1 MTYEMIVDL
10 PALRRALARCQT
22 ATALDFETTSLRPV
36 DGRVRLAQLRN
47 AELRCVIDFDQ
58 IPGGFAACAKFFMGL
73 GPWVVFNSG
82 FEMRW
87 FLAAGCAP
95 DIIDVGHLRRARMGG
110 GRFSL
115 ADMVLWDLEQTLA
128 KDEQVSNWAAPELT
142 QSQLDYAIRDADVTF
157 DLWEHWKAK
166 TTEAHDRAAQI
177 LDDMTLGV
185 IEMEEAGM
193 LLDRRAHAEL
203 VRRWETIRDDLA
215 AQVRALIPA
224 TDVANLNSNPQFS
237 DFFSRIFPETVLAA
251 WPKTDKTNQLE
262 ISGEAL
268 AKMAGLF
275 PGTPIEAALDALSR
289 YRKIQKYISSF
300 GQTVIDAASRAPD
313 GRVRAR
319 FNVGAARTC
328 RFSSSLPNL
337 QQVPRD
343 KKLFA
348 SDEDQTRV
356 RKSFIA
362 PPGSLLVSYDYSAI
376 EMRVLALLSGDDQLL
391 EDVVFG
397 DVHSEVAAVIAGHKI
412 DKKTPEGKSARSAA
426 KGVSFG
432 IIYGSAAG
440 GLSITM
446 RTTVEKAQTYIDF
459 WASRYPRAFAYRFA
473 MQEEAQRTGYLT
485 MNDGGTIYLGKRNAD
500 LPKCA
505 NYPVQRAALSVMA
518 RAITRHKA
526 TLDRLRAARTLD
538 PERTKLLATIHD
550 ALIGEAIEEQAEI
563 AKRAMAEDM
572 TGAYLDFFPGAPTDN
587 LIEGGTGPN
596 WADLE

>member
-1 MTYEMIVDL
+1 MTYDL
-10 PALRRALARCQT
+10 ITDKAALRRVLARCQT
-22 ATALDFETTSLRPV
+22 ATALDFETTSLRPI

-47 AELRCVIDFDQ
+47 EAVRCIVDFDQ
-58 IPGGFAACAKFFMGL
+58 IPGGFAACADLFMGL

-87 FLAAGCAP
+87 FIAAGCTP
-95 DIIDVGHLRRARMGG
+95 DIVDVGHLRRARMGG

-115 ADMVLWDLEQTLA
+115 ADMVLWDLDQKLA

-157 DLWEHWKAK
+157 ELWEYWKGK
-166 TTEAHDRAAQI
+166 TTEAHDRAAQL
-177 LDDMTLGV
+177 LDDLTLGV

-193 LLDRRAHAEL
+193 LLDRKAHLEL
-203 VRRWETIRDDLA
+203 VRQWEKIRDALA
-215 AQVRALIPA
+215 EKVRALIPESE
-224 TDVANLNSNPQFS
+224 VANLNSNPQFS
-237 DFFSRIFPETVLAA
+237 DFFARIFPQRVLAA
-251 WPKTDKTNQLE
+251 WPKTEKTNQLE
-262 ISGEAL
+262 ISGDAL

-275 PGTPIEAALDALSR
+275 PGTPVEAALDALAR
-289 YRKIQKYISSF
+289 YRRIQKYLSSF
-300 GQTVIDAASRAPD
+300 GQTVIDTASRTPD

-328 RFSSSLPNL
+328 RFSSSGPNL

-343 KKLFA
+343 KKLFE

-412 DKKTPEGKSARSAA
+412 DKKTPEGKAARSAA

-432 IIYGSAAG
+432 IIYGSAAA

-446 RTTVEKAQTYIDF
+446 RTTIEKAQSYIDF
-459 WASRYPRAFAYRFA
+459 WSSRYPRAFAYRFT
-473 MQEEAQRTGYLT
+473 MQEEAQKTGYLT
-485 MNDGGTIYLGKRNAD
+485 MNDGGTIYLGKRGAD

-526 TLDRLRAARTLD
+526 SLDRLRGSGELD
-538 PERTKLLATIHD
+538 PQRTKLLATIHD
-550 ALIGEAIEEQAEI
+550 ALIDEALEAQADLV
-563 AKRAMAEDM
+563 RRTMAEDM
-572 TGAYLDFFPGAPTDN
+572 TEAYLDFFPGAPTDK

>member
-1 MTYEMIVDL
+1 MTYDL
-10 PALRRALARCQT
+10 ITDKAALRRVLARCDK

-36 DGRVRLAQLRN
+36 DGRVRLCQLRN
-47 AELRCVIDFDQ
+47 EEVRCIIDFDR
-58 IPGGFAACAKFFMGL
+58 ISGGFAACAGL
-73 GPWVVFNSG
+73 FVPFGPWVVFNSG

-87 FLAAGCAP
+87 FLAAGATP
-95 DIIDVGHLRRARMGG
+95 DLVDVGHLRRARMGG

-115 ADMVLWDLEQTLA
+115 ADMVLWDLEKVLS
-128 KDEQVSNWAAPELT
+128 KEEQVSNWAAPDLT
-142 QSQLDYAIRDADVTF
+142 EAQLEYAIRDADVTF
-157 DLWEHWKAK
+157 ELWELWKGK
-166 TTEAHDRAAQI
+166 TTAAHDRAAQL

-185 IEMEEAGM
+185 IEMEDAGM
-193 LLDRRAHAEL
+193 LLDRQAHRAL
-203 VRRWETIRDDLA
+203 VKQWERLRDELA
-215 AQVRALIPA
+215 AQVRALIPE
-224 TDVANLNSNPQFS
+224 TEVSNLNSNPQFS
-237 DFFSRIFPETVLAA
+237 DYFARIFPERVLAV
-251 WPKTDKTNQLE
+251 WPKTEKANQLE

-275 PGTPIEAALDALSR
+275 PGTPVEAALDALSR

-300 GQTVIDAASRAPD
+300 GETVIDTATRSAD

-328 RFSSSLPNL
+328 RFSSSGPNL

-412 DKKTPEGKSARSAA
+412 DKKTPEGKAARSAA

-432 IIYGSAAG
+432 IIYGSAAA

-446 RTTVEKAQTYIDF
+446 RTTLEKAQSYIDF
-459 WASRYPRAFAYRFA
+459 WSSRYPRAFAYRFL
-473 MQEEAQRTGYLT
+473 MQEEAQATGFLT

-526 TLDRLRAARTLD
+526 SLDRLRGSGALD
-538 PERTKLLATIHD
+538 PQRTKLLATIHD
-550 ALIGEAIEEQAEI
+550 ALIDEALEEQAELV
-563 AKRAMAEDM
+563 KETMARDM
-572 TGAYLDFFPGAPTDN
+572 TEAYLDFFPGAPTDN
-587 LIEGGTGPN
+587 LIEGGVGPN
-596 WADLE
+596 WADLG

>member
-1 MTYEMIVDL
+1 MTYDL
-10 PALRRALARCQT
+10 ITDKTALRRALARCDK
-22 ATALDFETTSLRPV
+22 ATALDFETTSLRPA
-36 DGRVRLAQLRN
+36 DGRVRLCQLRN
-47 AELRCVIDFDQ
+47 EEVRCIIDFDR
-58 IPGGFAACAKFFMGL
+58 IPGGFAACAGL
-73 GPWVVFNSG
+73 FVPFGPWVDFNSG

-87 FLAAGCAP
+87 FLAAGATP
-95 DIIDVGHLRRARMGG
+95 DLVDVGHLRRARMGG

-115 ADMVLWDLEQTLA
+115 ADMVLWDLEKVLS
-128 KDEQVSNWAAPELT
+128 KEEQVSNWAAPDLT
-142 QSQLDYAIRDADVTF
+142 EAQLEYAIRDADMTF
-157 DLWEHWKAK
+157 ELWEFWKGK
-166 TTEAHDRAAQI
+166 TTAAHDRAAQL

-185 IEMEEAGM
+185 IEMEDAGM
-193 LLDRRAHAEL
+193 LLDRQAHRAL
-203 VRRWETIRDDLA
+203 VKQWERLRDELA
-215 AQVRALIPA
+215 AQVRALIPE
-224 TDVANLNSNPQFS
+224 TEVSNLNSNPQFS
-237 DFFSRIFPETVLAA
+237 DYFARIFPERVLAV
-251 WPKTDKTNQLE
+251 WPKTEKTNQLE
-262 ISGEAL
+262 ISGDAL

-275 PGTPIEAALDALSR
+275 PGTPVEAALDALSR

-300 GQTVIDAASRAPD
+300 GETVIDIATRSAD

-328 RFSSSLPNL
+328 RFSSSGPNL

-412 DKKTPEGKSARSAA
+412 DKKTPEGKAARSAA

-432 IIYGSAAG
+432 IIYGSAAA

-446 RTTVEKAQTYIDF
+446 RTTLEKAQSYIDF
-459 WASRYPRAFAYRFA
+459 WSSRYPRAFAYRFL
-473 MQEEAQRTGYLT
+473 MQEEAQATGFLT

-526 TLDRLRAARTLD
+526 SLDRLRGSGALD
-538 PERTKLLATIHD
+538 PQRTKLLATIHD
-550 ALIGEAIEEQAEI
+550 ALIDEALEEQAELV
-563 AKRAMAEDM
+563 KGTMARDM
-572 TGAYLDFFPGAPTDN
+572 TEAYLDFFPGAPTDN
-587 LIEGGTGPN
+587 LIEGGVGPN
-596 WADLE
+596 WADLG

>member
-1 MTYEMIVDL
+1 
-10 PALRRALARCQT
+10 
-22 ATALDFETTSLRPV
+22 V

-58 IPGGFAACAKFFMGL
+58 IPGGFTACAKFFMGL

-203 VRRWETIRDDLA
+203 VRRWEAIRDDLA

-251 WPKTDKTNQLE
+251 WPKTEKTNQLE

>member
-1 MTYEMIVDL
+1 MEYELITTL
-10 PALRRALARCQT
+10 AALRRALLKCET
-22 ATALDFETTSLRPV
+22 ATALDFETTSLRPS

-47 AELRCVIDFDQ
+47 DEVRCVIDFDQ
-58 IPGGFAACAKFFMGL
+58 IPGGFAACAGL
-73 GPWVVFNSG
+73 FVGPGPWVVFYSG
-82 FEMRW
+82 FELRW
-87 FLAAGCAP
+87 FLAAGATP
-95 DIIDVGHLRRARMGG
+95 DLVDVGHLRRARMGG

-115 ADMVLWDLEQTLA
+115 ADMVLWDLEQKLA
-128 KDEQVSNWAAPELT
+128 KDEQVSNWAAPELSV
-142 QSQLDYAIRDADVTF
+142 SQLEYAIRDADVTF
-157 DLWEHWKAK
+157 ELWEYWKAK

-193 LLDRRAHAEL
+193 LLDRRAHRDL
-203 VRRWETIRDDLA
+203 VTRWEQIRDELA
-215 AQVRALIPA
+215 AQVRALISEEEVP
-224 TDVANLNSNPQFS
+224 NLNSNPQFS
-237 DFFSRIFPETVLAA
+237 DFFARIFPDRVLAV
-251 WPKTDKTNQLE
+251 WPKTEKTNQLE

-275 PGTPIEAALDALSR
+275 PGTPVEAALDALSR
-289 YRKIQKYISSF
+289 YRKIAKYLSSF
-300 GQTVIDAASRAPD
+300 GNTVIDTAARSPD

-328 RFSSSLPNL
+328 RFSSSGPNL

-343 KKLFA
+343 KMLFA
-348 SDEDQTRV
+348 DDQDQTRV

-362 PPGSLLVSYDYSAI
+362 PAGSLLVSYDYSAI

-412 DKKTPEGKSARSAA
+412 DKKTPEGKAARSKA

-432 IIYGSAAG
+432 IIYGSAAA

-446 RTTVEKAQTYIDF
+446 RTSLEKAQSYIDF
-459 WASRYPRAFAYRFA
+459 WGDRYKRAFAYRFQ
-473 MQEEAQRTGYLT
+473 MQEEAKETGYLT
-485 MNDGGTIYLGKRNAD
+485 MCDGGTIYLGKRNAD

-526 TLDRLRAARTLD
+526 TLDELRGSGELDPQRTL
-538 PERTKLLATIHD
+538 LLATIHD
-550 ALIGEAIEEQAEI
+550 ALIDEALETQAEI
-563 AKRAMAEDM
+563 VKRAMAEDM
-572 TGAYLDFFPGAPTDN
+572 TAGYLDFFPGAPTDN
-587 LIEGGTGPN
+587 LIEGGVGPN
-596 WADLE
+596 WADLG

>member
-1 MTYEMIVDL
+1 MTYDL
-10 PALRRALARCQT
+10 ILDKAALRRALALCQT

-47 AELRCVIDFDQ
+47 ETVRCIIDFDQ
-58 IPGGFAACAKFFMGL
+58 IPGGFAACAKLFEGL

-87 FLAAGCAP
+87 FLAAGASP
-95 DIIDVGHLRRARMGG
+95 DIVDVGHLRRARMGG

-115 ADMVLWDLEQTLA
+115 ADMVLWDLEQKLEKT
-128 KDEQVSNWAAPELT
+128 EQVSNWAAPELSP
-142 QSQLDYAIRDADVTF
+142 SQLDYAIRDADVTF
-157 DLWEHWKAK
+157 ELWEHWKAK
-166 TTEAHDRAAQI
+166 TTEAHDRAAQL

-193 LLDRRAHAEL
+193 LLDRRAHREL
-203 VRRWETIRDDLA
+203 VTRWEQLRDQLA
-215 AQVRALIPA
+215 EQVRALIPEE
-224 TDVANLNSNPQFS
+224 DVANLNSNPQFS
-237 DFFSRIFPETVLAA
+237 DFFSRIFPDRVLSV
-251 WPKTDKTNQLE
+251 WPKTEKTNQLE

-275 PGTPIEAALDALSR
+275 PGTPIESALDALSR

-300 GQTVIDAASRAPD
+300 GQTVIDTATRSPD

-328 RFSSSLPNL
+328 RFSSSGPNL

-362 PPGSLLVSYDYSAI
+362 PAGSLLVSYDYSAI

-391 EDVVFG
+391 HDVVFG

-412 DKKTPEGKSARSAA
+412 DKKTPEGKAARSAA

-446 RTTVEKAQTYIDF
+446 RTSIEKAQTYIDF
-459 WASRYPRAFAYRFA
+459 WSSRYPRAFAYRFL
-473 MQEEAQRTGYLT
+473 MQEDAKSTGFLT
-485 MNDGGTIYLGKRNAD
+485 MNDGGSIYLGKKNAD

-526 TLDRLRAARTLD
+526 SLDRLRGSGALDPDRTL
-538 PERTKLLATIHD
+538 LLATIHD
-550 ALIGEAIEEQAEI
+550 ALIDEALESQAEI
-563 AKRAMAEDM
+563 VKKAMSEDM
-572 TGAYLDFFPGAPTDN
+572 TEAYLDFFPGAPTDN
-587 LIEGGTGPN
+587 LIEGGVGPN

>member
-1 MTYEMIVDL
+1 MEYELITTL
-10 PALRRALARCQT
+10 AALRRALLKCET
-22 ATALDFETTSLRPV
+22 ATALDFETTSLRPS

-47 AELRCVIDFDQ
+47 DEVRCVIDFDQ
-58 IPGGFAACAKFFMGL
+58 IPGGFAACAGL
-73 GPWVVFNSG
+73 FVGPGPWVVFYSG
-82 FEMRW
+82 FELRW
-87 FLAAGCAP
+87 FLAAGATP
-95 DIIDVGHLRRARMGG
+95 DLVDVGHLRRARMGG

-115 ADMVLWDLEQTLA
+115 ADMVLWDLEQKLA
-128 KDEQVSNWAAPELT
+128 KDEQVSNWAAPELSV
-142 QSQLDYAIRDADVTF
+142 SQLEYAIRDADVTF
-157 DLWEHWKAK
+157 ELWEYWKAK

-193 LLDRRAHAEL
+193 LLDRRAHRDL
-203 VRRWETIRDDLA
+203 VTRWEQIRDELA
-215 AQVRALIPA
+215 AQVRALISEEEVP
-224 TDVANLNSNPQFS
+224 NLNSNPQFS
-237 DFFSRIFPETVLAA
+237 DFFARIFPDRVLAV
-251 WPKTDKTNQLE
+251 WPKTEKTNQLE

-275 PGTPIEAALDALSR
+275 PGTPVEAALDALSR
-289 YRKIQKYISSF
+289 YRKIAKYLSSF
-300 GQTVIDAASRAPD
+300 GNTVIDTAARSPD

-328 RFSSSLPNL
+328 RFSSSGPNL

-343 KKLFA
+343 KMLFA
-348 SDEDQTRV
+348 DDQDQTRV

-362 PPGSLLVSYDYSAI
+362 PAGSLLVSYDYSAI

-412 DKKTPEGKSARSAA
+412 DKKTPEGKAARSKA

-432 IIYGSAAG
+432 IIYGSAAA

-446 RTTVEKAQTYIDF
+446 RTSLEKAQSYIDF
-459 WASRYPRAFAYRFA
+459 WGDRYKRAFAYRFQ
-473 MQEEAQRTGYLT
+473 MQEQAKETGYLT
-485 MNDGGTIYLGKRNAD
+485 MCDGGTIYLGKRNAD

-526 TLDRLRAARTLD
+526 TLDELRGSGELDPQRTL
-538 PERTKLLATIHD
+538 LLATIHD
-550 ALIGEAIEEQAEI
+550 ALIDEALETQAQI
-563 AKRAMAEDM
+563 VKRAMAEDM
-572 TGAYLDFFPGAPTDN
+572 TAGYLDFFPGAPTDN
-587 LIEGGTGPN
+587 LIEGGVGRN
-596 WADLE
+596 WADLG

>member
-1 MTYEMIVDL
+1 MTYDL
-10 PALRRALARCQT
+10 ITDKAALRAALRLCT
-22 ATALDFETTSLRPV
+22 EATALDFETTSLRPI

-47 AELRCVIDFDQ
+47 ANLRCIIDFDQ
-58 IPGGFAACAKFFMGL
+58 IPGGFVACAPLFTGL

-87 FLAAGCAP
+87 FLAAGVTP
-95 DIIDVGHLRRARMGG
+95 YIVDVGHLRRARMGG

-115 ADMVLWDLEQTLA
+115 ADMVLWDLEQTLE
-128 KDEQVSNWAAPELT
+128 KTEQVSNWAAPELT
-142 QSQLDYAIRDADVTF
+142 QSQLDYAMKDADVTF
-157 DLWEHWKAK
+157 ELWELWKGK
-166 TTEAHDRAAQI
+166 TTAAHDRAAQL
-177 LDDMTLGV
+177 LDDMTTAV
-185 IEMEEAGM
+185 IEMEDAGM

-203 VRRWETIRDDLA
+203 VRRWEQIRDELA
-215 AQVRALIPA
+215 AQVRVLIPESE
-224 TDVANLNSNPQFS
+224 VPNLNSNPQFS
-237 DFFSRIFPETVLAA
+237 DFFSRIFPDQILAA
-251 WPKTDKTNQLE
+251 WPKTEKTNQLE

-275 PGTPIEAALDALSR
+275 PGTPIETALDTLSR

-300 GQTVIDAASRAPD
+300 GQTVIDTAARAPD

-328 RFSSSLPNL
+328 RFSSSGPNL

-391 EDVVFG
+391 HDVVFG

-412 DKKTPEGKSARSAA
+412 DKKTPEGKAARSAA

-446 RTTVEKAQTYIDF
+446 RTTIENAQHYIDF
-459 WASRYPRAFAYRFA
+459 WAARYPRAYAYRFL
-473 MQEEAQRTGYLT
+473 MQEEAKSTGFLS

-518 RAITRHKA
+518 RAIALHKA
-526 TLDRLRAARTLD
+526 SLDRLRGSGKLDRQRTL
-538 PERTKLLATIHD
+538 LLATIHD
-550 ALIGEAIEEQAEI
+550 ALIDEAREDQAEI
-563 AKRAMAEDM
+563 VKRTMAADM
-572 TGAYLDFFPGAPTDN
+572 TQAYLDFFPGAPADN

>member
-1 MTYEMIVDL
+1 MTYDL
-10 PALRRALARCQT
+10 ITDKAALRRVLGLCQT
-22 ATALDFETTSLRPV
+22 ATALDFETTSLRPI
-36 DGRVRLAQLRN
+36 DGRVRLAQMRN
-47 AELRCVIDFDQ
+47 EKLRCIIDFDQ
-58 IPGGFAACAKFFMGL
+58 IPGGFAGCAKLFEQL

-87 FLAAGCAP
+87 FVAANACP
-95 DIIDVGHLRRARMGG
+95 DIVDVGHLRRARMGG

-115 ADMVLWDLEQTLA
+115 ADMVLWDLEQKLA
-128 KDEQVSNWAAPELT
+128 KDEQVSNWAAPEL
-142 QSQLDYAIRDADVTF
+142 SQQQLEYAIRDADVTF
-157 DLWEHWKAK
+157 ELWEYWKAK
-166 TTEAHDRAAQI
+166 TTAAHDRAAQI

-193 LLDRRAHAEL
+193 LLDRRAHHDL
-203 VRRWETIRDDLA
+203 VARWEQIRDELA
-215 AQVRALIPA
+215 VQVRALIPE
-224 TDVANLNSNPQFS
+224 TDVVNLNSNPQFS
-237 DFFSRIFPETVLAA
+237 DYFARIFPDRVLAV
-251 WPKTDKTNQLE
+251 WPKTEKTNQLE

-268 AKMAGLF
+268 SKMAGLF

-300 GQTVIDAASRAPD
+300 GQTVIDTATRSPD

-328 RFSSSLPNL
+328 RFSSSGPNL

-348 SDEDQTRV
+348 SDDDQTRV

-376 EMRVLALLSGDDQLL
+376 EMRVLALLAGDDQLL

-397 DVHSEVAAVIAGHKI
+397 DVHSEVAAVIAGHRI
-412 DKKTPEGKSARSAA
+412 DKKTPEGKNARSAA

-432 IIYGSAAG
+432 IIYGSGAG
-440 GLSITM
+440 GLALTM
-446 RTTVEKAQTYIDF
+446 RTSMEKAQTYIDF
-459 WASRYPRAFAYRFA
+459 WADRYKRAFAYRFQ
-473 MQEEAQRTGYLT
+473 MQEEAQATGYLT

-526 TLDRLRAARTLD
+526 TLDRLRGSGALDPQRTL
-538 PERTKLLATIHD
+538 LLATIHD
-550 ALIGEAIEEQAEI
+550 ALIDEALETQAEI
-563 AKRAMAEDM
+563 VKRAMAEDM
-572 TGAYLDFFPGAPTDN
+572 TAGYLDFFPGAPTDN
-587 LIEGGTGPN
+587 LIEGGVGPN
-596 WADLE
+596 WADLG

>member
-1 MTYEMIVDL
+1 MEYELITTRA
-10 PALRRALARCQT
+10 ALRRALHKCET
-22 ATALDFETTSLRPV
+22 PTALDFETTSLRPV

-47 AELRCVIDFDQ
+47 DEVRCIIDFDQ
-58 IPGGFAACAKFFMGL
+58 IDGGFAACAALFVPH

-87 FLAAGCAP
+87 FIAAGATP
-95 DIIDVGHLRRARMGG
+95 EIIDVGHLRRARMGG

-115 ADMVLWDLEQTLA
+115 ADMVRWDLDQVLA
-128 KDEQVSNWAAPELT
+128 KDEQVSNWGAPELSA
-142 QSQLDYAIRDADVTF
+142 SQLEYAIRDADVTF
-157 DLWEHWKAK
+157 ELWQYWKEK
-166 TTEAHDRAAQI
+166 TTAAHDRAAQI

-193 LLDRRAHAEL
+193 LLDRRAHKDL
-203 VRRWETIRDDLA
+203 VRRWCEIRDELA
-215 AQVRALIPA
+215 VQVRALIPE
-224 TDVANLNSNPQFS
+224 TEVANLNSNPQFS
-237 DFFSRIFPETVLAA
+237 DFFARIFPDRVLSV
-251 WPKTDKTNQLE
+251 WPKTEKTNQLE

-275 PGTPIEAALDALSR
+275 PGTPVEAALDALSR

-300 GQTVIDAASRAPD
+300 GDTVIDTAARSPD

-328 RFSSSLPNL
+328 RFSSSGPNL

-348 SDEDQTRV
+348 DDEDQTRV

-362 PPGSLLVSYDYSAI
+362 PAGSLLVSYDYSAI

-412 DKKTPEGKSARSAA
+412 DKKTPAGKAARSAA

-432 IIYGSAAG
+432 IIYGSAAA

-446 RTTVEKAQTYIDF
+446 RTPIEKAQTYIDF
-459 WASRYPRAFAYRFA
+459 WANRYKRAFAYRFE
-473 MQEEAQRTGYLT
+473 MQEQAQATGYLT
-485 MNDGGTIYLGKRNAD
+485 MCDGGTIYLGKRNAD

-526 TLDRLRAARTLD
+526 TLDRLRGSGELDPKRTL
-538 PERTKLLATIHD
+538 LLATIHD
-550 ALIGEAIEEQAEI
+550 ALIDEALETQAEI
-563 AKRAMAEDM
+563 VKRAMAEDM
-572 TGAYLDFFPGAPTDN
+572 TAAYVDFFPGAPTEN
-587 LIEGGTGPN
+587 LIEGGVGPN
-596 WADLE
+596 WADLG

>member
-1 MTYEMIVDL
+1 MTYDL
-10 PALRRALARCQT
+10 ITDKAALRRVLARCDK

-36 DGRVRLAQLRN
+36 DGRVRLCQLRN
-47 AELRCVIDFDQ
+47 DEVRCIIDFDR
-58 IPGGFAACAKFFMGL
+58 IPGGFAACADLFVPF

-87 FLAAGCAP
+87 FLAAGATP
-95 DIIDVGHLRRARMGG
+95 DLVDVGHLRRARMGG

-115 ADMVLWDLEQTLA
+115 ADMVLWDLEKVLS
-128 KDEQVSNWAAPELT
+128 KEEQVSNWAAPDLT
-142 QSQLDYAIRDADVTF
+142 EAQLEYAIRDADVTF
-157 DLWEHWKAK
+157 ELWELWKGK
-166 TTEAHDRAAQI
+166 TTAAHDRAAQL

-185 IEMEEAGM
+185 IEMEDAGM
-193 LLDRRAHAEL
+193 LLDRQAHRAL
-203 VRRWETIRDDLA
+203 VKQWERLRDELA
-215 AQVRALIPA
+215 AQVRALIPE
-224 TDVANLNSNPQFS
+224 TEVSNLNSNPQFS
-237 DFFSRIFPETVLAA
+237 DFFARIFPERVLAV
-251 WPKTDKTNQLE
+251 WPKTEKTNQLE

-275 PGTPIEAALDALSR
+275 PGTPVEAALDALSR

-300 GQTVIDAASRAPD
+300 GETVIDTATRSAD

-328 RFSSSLPNL
+328 RFSSSGPNL

-362 PPGSLLVSYDYSAI
+362 PSGSLLVSYDYSAI

-412 DKKTPEGKSARSAA
+412 DKKTPEGKTARSAA

-432 IIYGSAAG
+432 IIYGSAAA

-446 RTTVEKAQTYIDF
+446 RTTLEKAQSYIDF
-459 WASRYPRAFAYRFA
+459 WSSRYPRAFAYRFL
-473 MQEEAQRTGYLT
+473 MQEEAQATGFLT

-526 TLDRLRAARTLD
+526 SLDRLRGSGALD
-538 PERTKLLATIHD
+538 PQRTKLLATIHD
-550 ALIGEAIEEQAEI
+550 ALIDEALEEQAELV
-563 AKRAMAEDM
+563 KETMARDM
-572 TGAYLDFFPGAPTDN
+572 TEAYLDFFPGAPTDN
-587 LIEGGTGPN
+587 LIEGGVGPN
-596 WADLE
+596 WADLG

>member
-1 MTYEMIVDL
+1 MEYELITTHA
-10 PALRRALARCQT
+10 ALWRVLQKCWT

-47 AELRCVIDFDQ
+47 AEVRCVIDFDQ
-58 IPGGFAACAKFFMGL
+58 IPGGFAACAALFVAP

-87 FLAAGCAP
+87 FLAAGATP
-95 DIIDVGHLRRARMGG
+95 EILDVGHLRRARMGG

-115 ADMVLWDLEQTLA
+115 ADMVRWDLDQVLA
-128 KDEQVSNWAAPELT
+128 KDEQVSNWAAPELSA
-142 QSQLDYAIRDADVTF
+142 SQLEYAIRDADVTF
-157 DLWEHWKAK
+157 ELWQYWKEK
-166 TTEAHDRAAQI
+166 TTTAHDRAAQL

-185 IEMEEAGM
+185 IEMEEAGV
-193 LLDRRAHAEL
+193 LLDRRAHKEL
-203 VRRWETIRDDLA
+203 VHRWEALRDDLA
-215 AQVRALIPA
+215 TQVRALIPE
-224 TDVANLNSNPQFS
+224 TEVANLNSNPQFS
-237 DFFSRIFPETVLAA
+237 DFFARIFPDRVLSV
-251 WPKTDKTNQLE
+251 WPKTEKTAQLE

-275 PGTPIEAALDALSR
+275 PGTPVEAALDALSR
-289 YRKIQKYISSF
+289 YRRIQKYISSF
-300 GQTVIDAASRAPD
+300 GETMIDVATRSPD

-328 RFSSSLPNL
+328 RFSSSSPNL

-348 SDEDQTRV
+348 DDEDQTRV
-356 RKSFIA
+356 RKSFVA
-362 PPGSLLVSYDYSAI
+362 PAGSLLVSYDYSAI

-412 DKKTPEGKSARSAA
+412 DKKTPEGKAARSAA

-432 IIYGSAAG
+432 IIYGSAAA

-446 RTTVEKAQTYIDF
+446 RTPIEKAQTYIDF
-459 WASRYPRAFAYRFA
+459 WANRYKRAFAYRFE
-473 MQEEAQRTGYLT
+473 MQEQAQATGYLT
-485 MNDGGTIYLGKRNAD
+485 MCDGGTIYLGKRNAD

-518 RAITRHKA
+518 RAITRHKT
-526 TLDRLRAARTLD
+526 TLDRLRGSGELDPARTL
-538 PERTKLLATIHD
+538 LLATIHD
-550 ALIGEAIEEQAEI
+550 ALIDEALETQAEI
-563 AKRAMAEDM
+563 VKRAMSEDM
-572 TGAYLDFFPGAPTDN
+572 TAAYVDFFPGAPTDN
-587 LIEGGTGPN
+587 LIEGGVGPN
-596 WADLE
+596 WADLG

>member
-1 MTYEMIVDL
+1 MTYDL
-10 PALRRALARCQT
+10 LTDKAALRRALARCAK

-47 AELRCVIDFDQ
+47 EAVRCIIDFDQ
-58 IPGGFAACAKFFMGL
+58 IPGGFSACAKLFEGL
-73 GPWVVFNSG
+73 GPWIVFNSG

-87 FLAAGCAP
+87 FLAAGAAP
-95 DIIDVGHLRRARMGG
+95 DIVDVGHLRRARMGG

-115 ADMVLWDLEQTLA
+115 ADMVLWDLDKTLA

-142 QSQLDYAIRDADVTF
+142 QSQLEYAIRDADVTF
-157 DLWEHWKAK
+157 ELWEYWKAK
-166 TTEAHDRAAQI
+166 TTEAHDRAAQL

-193 LLDRRAHAEL
+193 LLDRRAHRDL
-203 VRRWETIRDDLA
+203 VDRWGQLRDELA
-215 AQVRALIPA
+215 AQVRALIPD
-224 TDVANLNSNPQFS
+224 TDVPNLNSNPQFS
-237 DFFSRIFPETVLAA
+237 DFFARIFPERVLAV
-251 WPKTDKTNQLE
+251 WPKTEKTNQLE

-275 PGTPIEAALDALSR
+275 PGTPVEAALDALSR

-300 GQTVIDAASRAPD
+300 GQTVIDTANRSPD

-328 RFSSSLPNL
+328 RFSSSGPNL

-412 DKKTPEGKSARSAA
+412 DKKTPEGKAARSAA

-446 RTTVEKAQTYIDF
+446 RTSVEKAQTYIDF
-459 WASRYPRAFAYRFA
+459 WSSRYPRAFAYRFL
-473 MQEEAQRTGYLT
+473 MQEEAKSTGYLT

-526 TLDRLRAARTLD
+526 SLDRLRGSGALD
-538 PERTKLLATIHD
+538 PDRTRLLATIHD
-550 ALIGEAIEEQAEI
+550 ALIDEALASEAEI
-563 AKRAMAEDM
+563 VKKAMSEDM
-572 TGAYLDFFPGAPTDN
+572 TEAYLDFFPGAPTDN
-587 LIEGGTGPN
+587 LIEGGVGPN
-596 WADLE
+596 WADLG